1 MLAIEFLKRD
11 VFQYKMGVEY
21 ISKKRKFTIN
31 MLNSGIFVYIYINE
45 SENATKCFDT
55 TMEGVNIPHI
65 KSTQNMQTNFSSN
78 PNAAACLTHSY
89 CSEQPHAKRLAP
101 FFSGAKSIV
110 GLPEKKLSGFN
121 VKPVTSQGMTGK
133 SSMRGTCTTPNE
145 CHNTNPLD

>member
-65 KSTQNMQTNFSSN
+65 NQLKICKQIFLTIQMQ
-78 PNAAACLTHSY
+78 L
-89 CSEQPHAKRLAP
+89 LA
-101 FFSGAKSIV
+101 
-110 GLPEKKLSGFN
+110 
-121 VKPVTSQGMTGK
+121 
-133 SSMRGTCTTPNE
+133 
-145 CHNTNPLD
+145 

>member
-55 TMEGVNIPHI
+55 TMEGINIPHI

-78 PNAAACLTHSY
+78 PNAAAC
-89 CSEQPHAKRLAP
+89 
-101 FFSGAKSIV
+101 
-110 GLPEKKLSGFN
+110 
-121 VKPVTSQGMTGK
+121 
-133 SSMRGTCTTPNE
+133 
-145 CHNTNPLD
+145 